1 MQTGITKAVIEI
13 ITAALSRK
21 GFEILEPDVAK
32 VASPVLRWPGS
43 GNGLWLLDKL
53 LRTVLRKGRA
63 SNLSSLFNI
72 FIIFLYLIYTIA
84 CKLYKNYRKVFQPI
98 APKIITMDLKFTMKT
113 MLVTALILASVLA
126 GGCLREYDTT
136 SLAINKVDISAD
148 VVYDDTARLN
158 IITYV
163 SNSGKT
169 SGEVEIQAKAYNLGT
184 NLLMADEKISMG
196 NIGKDRTRNGTVEL
210 EVPITGNYRIEVT
223 LYEDGG
229 QITSGT
235 ATISGLESLLTSP
248 KHSYINIRD
257 VDVTMLSRG
266 DTTTILKV
274 TTFLDNY
281 GRSDSSP
288 LTALVKLRD
297 AKTNLIGQ
305 SGNINVGI
313 VKADTT
319 VVKDIELEVPKDRDY
334 RVEVMIFENDRIIT
348 EYGISFFMAPDSQG
362 DEDVVTKTRSVSTT
376 ETITTEFVVPES
388 APRPYDDVY
397 RTGDYGAPMAEGPGI
412 LGAIVGL
419 MAVAVIMGRRKNK
432 VR

>member
-1 MQTGITKAVIEI
+1 MNLTPAV
-13 ITAALSRK
+13 R
-21 GFEILEPDVAK
+21 
-32 VASPVLRWPGS
+32 
-43 GNGLWLLDKL
+43 
-53 LRTVLRKGRA
+53 
-63 SNLSSLFNI
+63 
-72 FIIFLYLIYTIA
+72 
-84 CKLYKNYRKVFQPI
+84 
-98 APKIITMDLKFTMKT
+98 T
-113 MLVTALILASVLA
+113 MLVTSFILVSVLA

-136 SLAINKVDISAD
+136 RLDINKVDISAEVID
-148 VVYDDTARLN
+148 DDTAQLS

-196 NIGKDRTRNGTVEL
+196 NIRKDRTQNGTVEL
-210 EVPITGNYRIEVT
+210 KIPITGNYRIEVT
-223 LYEDGG
+223 LYENGG
-229 QITSGT
+229 QITSGS

-248 KHSYINIRD
+248 EHSYINIRD
-257 VDVTMLSRG
+257 VDVAMLSRG

-274 TTFLDNY
+274 STFLDNY

-297 AKTNLIGQ
+297 ARTNLIGQ
-305 SGNINVGI
+305 SGNINVGV

-348 EYGISFFMAPDSQG
+348 EYGVSFFMAPDSQG
-362 DEDVVTKTRSVSTT
+362 SEDVVTKTRSVSTT
-376 ETITTEFVVPES
+376 ETITTEFVMPE
-388 APRPYDDVY
+388 PTQTPPYDVY
-397 RTGDYGAPMAEGPGI
+397 STGDYGAPMMNGFSMI
-412 LGAIVGL
+412 GAISGL
-419 MAVAVIMGRRKNK
+419 IAVAVILRRRKNK

>member
-1 MQTGITKAVIEI
+1 MNLT
-13 ITAALSRK
+13 
-21 GFEILEPDVAK
+21 P
-32 VASPVLRWPGS
+32 
-43 GNGLWLLDKL
+43 
-53 LRTVLRKGRA
+53 TV
-63 SNLSSLFNI
+63 
-72 FIIFLYLIYTIA
+72 
-84 CKLYKNYRKVFQPI
+84 
-98 APKIITMDLKFTMKT
+98 KT

-136 SLAINKVDISAD
+136 SLAINEVDISAD
-148 VVYDDTARLN
+148 VIDDDIARLN

-184 NLLMADEKISMG
+184 NLLMADEKIYMG
-196 NIGKDRTRNGTVEL
+196 KIGKNMTLNGTVEL
-210 EVPITGNYRIEVT
+210 KVPITGNYRIEVT
-223 LYEDGG
+223 LYKDGG

-257 VDVTMLSRG
+257 VDVAMLSRG
-266 DTTTILKV
+266 DTTTILQV
-274 TTFLDNY
+274 TTFLHNY

-305 SGNINVGI
+305 SGNINVSV

-319 VVKDIELEVPKDRDY
+319 VVKNIELEVPKDRDY

-362 DEDVVTKTRSVSTT
+362 DEDVVTKTRSVSTI

-388 APRPYDDVY
+388 ARRSYDDVY
-397 RTGDYGAPMAEGPGI
+397 GTGDYGAPIMEEPGFGI
-412 LGAIVGL
+412 LGAMLGL
-419 MAVAVIMGRRKNK
+419 MAVAVILGRRKNK